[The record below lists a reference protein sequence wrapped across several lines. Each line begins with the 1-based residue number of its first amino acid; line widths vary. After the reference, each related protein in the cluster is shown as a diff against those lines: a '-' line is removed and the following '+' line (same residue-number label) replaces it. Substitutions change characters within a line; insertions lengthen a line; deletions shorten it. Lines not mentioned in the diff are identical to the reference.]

1 MHIIADTQV
10 NIINHVVNI
19 LEQLNLNLL
28 RGESVDNNRE
38 ILDAL
43 ELLSIGFQKEI
54 GTGLVH

>member
-1 MHIIADTQV
+1 MHTIEDTQV

-19 LEQLNLNLL
+19 LENVNLALL
-28 RGESVDNNRE
+28 RGETLGNNTD
-38 ILDAL
+38 ILNAL